1 MKALLS
7 SIVLALVD
15 HPADLRV
22 AALEGEKTILFDL
35 RCHPEDVGKIIG
47 KGGKTI
53 SALRTLMA
61 SLSMRTGKRVV
72 LEVAE

>member
-1 MKALLS
+1 MKALLT
-7 SIVLALVD
+7 SILQALVD
-15 HPADLRV
+15 HPSALQV
-22 AALEGEKTILFDL
+22 VALEGEKTLLFDL

-47 KGGKTI
+47 KGGKTV
-53 SALRTLMA
+53 SALRVLLA